1 LAASRE
7 SQSISY
13 DGYLVSAKPAAS
25 SHGASLKSS
34 CCISCTVDDSGEAD
48 GDGDGHEDSAA
59 DSRQDEDASSEDGE
73 EEQLLVGVD
82 DDVAAAIAAEAGFLA
97 PFFLDAAMFWQSV
110 WSLASTDMLCYAL
123 LRFLA
128 STDMLCYAL
137 LLAPQCRCRTP
148 PTLLSALLV
157 LLL

>member
-1 LAASRE
+1 MAASRE

-34 CCISCTVDDSGEAD
+34 CCISGTVDDSGEAD

-82 DDVAAAIAAEAGFLA
+82 DDVAAAAAAEAGFLA
-97 PFFLDAAMFWQSV
+97 PFFLDAVMFWQSV
-110 WSLASTDMLCYAL
+110 WS
-123 LRFLA
+123 LA